1 MSRFDRDYRR
11 GSRSR
16 AVKDARGILIVTE
29 GTVTEVVYFK
39 SLREQLRLTKDL
51 IKVVHGKGTDPEN
64 LVKHAIALRE
74 ERNCEARK
82 QTSDKVSFD
91 EVWCVLDSEGA
102 ERERGIKAAF
112 ELAARE
118 RVNIALS
125 RPCFEFWL
133 LLHVHFTSSDFPN
146 CDAATAVLSQKIPG
160 YKKNAPPMDQLF
172 GAIPFA
178 VKNAEKLRADH
189 NRTGTVSP
197 VTDVDRLVRVL
208 NEATRTN
215 NQLALPPCP

>member
-11 GSRSR
+11 GKWSG
-16 AVKDARGILIVTE
+16 AVKDARAILIVTE

-118 RVNIALS
+118 RVRIALS

-146 CDAATAVLSQKIPG
+146 CDAVTAVLSQKIPG

-172 GAIPFA
+172 GAIPIA

-189 NRTGTVSP
+189 NRTGSVSP
-197 VTDVDRLVRVL
+197 VTDVDLLVRVL
-208 NEATRTN
+208 NEATRTK

>member
-11 GSRSR
+11 GKWSG
-16 AVKDARGILIVTE
+16 AVKDARAILIVTE

-118 RVNIALS
+118 RVRIALS

-146 CDAATAVLSQKIPG
+146 CDAVTAVLSQKIPG
-160 YKKNAPPMDQLF
+160 YKKKAPPMNQLF
-172 GAIPFA
+172 GAIPIA

-189 NRTGTVSP
+189 CRTGTVSP

-208 NEATRTN
+208 NEATRYEH
-215 NQLALPPCP
+215 QLPLPPCP

>member
-11 GSRSR
+11 RGRSK
-16 AVKDARGILIVTE
+16 AEKEAPGILIVTE
-29 GTVTEVVYFK
+29 GTVTEVLYFK
-39 SLREQLRLTKDL
+39 HLREQLHLTKDL
-51 IKVVHGKGTDPEN
+51 ITVIPGKGTDPEN
-64 LVKHAIALRE
+64 LVKHAISLRK
-74 ERNCEARK
+74 ERNREARK
-82 QTSDKVSFD
+82 QTSDKVVFD

-102 ERERGIKAAF
+102 ERERGIKAAY

-118 RVNIALS
+118 RIHIVLS

-146 CDAATAVLSQKIPG
+146 CDAATVMLSQKIPA

-172 GAIPFA
+172 GAIPSA

-189 NRTGTVSP
+189 CRTGTVSP

-208 NEATRTN
+208 NEATRYEH
-215 NQLALPPCP
+215 QLPLPPCP